1 MFAGAAA
8 LLLPG
13 AGFAALAGL
22 LEAGRLVLM
31 VRDGVRWFVG
41 AAALV
46 LAAADARVGAAVGG
60 VARVLWRADRRPD
73 VAQLWRFIVA
83 AAPCTE
89 RVRMF

>member
-13 AGFAALAGL
+13 AVFATLAGL

-46 LAAADARVGAAVGG
+46 LAAVDTRVVTAVGG

-73 VAQLWRFIVA
+73 AAHLWTFIVA

-89 RVRMF
+89 QIRMF